1 MAFKTDQ
8 IALRK
13 RIGRTPLFVF
23 RPSDKGAAIAIKL
36 EGTNIG
42 GSVKDRAAW
51 GMLRHAEEKGL
62 LRDDT
67 VIVEPTSGNTGIALA
82 MLGQALGLKVIL
94 TMPESMSQ
102 ERRSILAAYGAELY
116 LSPATE
122 GMKGAIALAR
132 HILDETPGAYMP
144 DQFSNPGNSWAHSVT
159 TAPEILT
166 DMEGRPISAFVAG
179 IGSGGTIS
187 GTGAILKAVWPA
199 IHIVGVEP
207 AGSPVL
213 SGGEAGPHKIQG
225 IGAGFAPAVLK
236 KEILTEVKTVEDDA
250 AFETTRWL
258 ARTHGLFCGIST
270 GANVWAAIQTAK
282 QFTPDD
288 TVVTI
293 ACDRGDKYLS
303 TEAFKN

>member
-1 MAFKTDQ
+1 MTFKTDR

-23 RPSDKGAAIAIKL
+23 RPSNQGAAIAIKL

-62 LRDDT
+62 LRDET

-102 ERRSILAAYGAELY
+102 ERRSVLAAYGAELH
-116 LSPATE
+116 LSPAKE
-122 GMKGAIALAR
+122 GMRGAIALAR

-166 DMEGRPISAFVAG
+166 DMEGLPISAFVAG

-187 GTGAILKAVWPA
+187 GTGAVLKAVWPA

-236 KEILTEVKTVEDDA
+236 K
-250 AFETTRWL
+250 R
-258 ARTHGLFCGIST
+258 
-270 GANVWAAIQTAK
+270 
-282 QFTPDD
+282 
-288 TVVTI
+288 
-293 ACDRGDKYLS
+293 Y
-303 TEAFKN
+303 